1 MFFSHDLNN
10 QQCSQNVQQHQ
21 VNHSYAQSISQ
32 QSIKSSPRSSLDAPN
47 QHRLLDMEKQHL
59 INSLSTTSGGYVCST
74 SSEST
79 KHNNSLLHNQVRLL
93 SPSDERIESLSR
105 LSSVSIDDTCPKSG
119 NNPVLVTARKSSH
132 KISPNNS
139 TNTTG
144 SPQSSFKGSNQ
155 QGRKITSPV
164 NSSDG
169 NIASTS
175 ATTIDPSLLLPKTKY
190 NRRNNPDL
198 EKRRIHFCDHPG
210 IDIINFSCI
219 IYLN

>member
-1 MFFSHDLNN
+1 
-10 QQCSQNVQQHQ
+10 
-21 VNHSYAQSISQ
+21 
-32 QSIKSSPRSSLDAPN
+32 
-47 QHRLLDMEKQHL
+47 MEKQHL

-74 SSEST
+74 TSEST

-132 KISPNNS
+132 KISPNNL
-139 TNTTG
+139 TNNTG
-144 SPQSSFKGSNQ
+144 SSQSSFKGSNQ

-169 NIASTS
+169 TIASTS

-210 IDIINFSCI
+210 KDTILSVSIYQLYIDSYFKSCI
-219 IYLN
+219 FTLFFCFLGCTKVYTKSSHLKAHQRIHTGKKL